1 MPGMTLERP
10 LAFLAF
16 SVAMAVTPGPSNAL
30 LTTTGATLG
39 LRRGFPCL
47 LGVGLGMASMMF
59 VVAFGLGSVILDH
72 PAVLTGIRWCGV
84 AVLLWLAWRIATAR
98 QGPAAAT
105 ARPLGLLGA
114 AAFQWVN
121 PKAWLACVSA
131 TGAFLDRRAGSAVAQ
146 SATIAVLFLAACLPS
161 GFPWLAFGA
170 AMHRW
175 LRSARAFRLLSLSL
189 GALLAASAALV
200 LW

>member
-10 LAFLAF
+10 LAFIAF

-30 LTTTGATLG
+30 LTTTGAALG
-39 LRRGFPCL
+39 LRRGLLCL

-59 VVAFGLGSVILDH
+59 VVAFGLGSVIIDH
-72 PAVLTGIRWCGV
+72 PAVLTAIRWCGV

-98 QGPAAAT
+98 PGPASAT

-121 PKAWLACVSA
+121 PKAWLACASA
-131 TGAFLDRRAGSAVAQ
+131 TGAFLDRRAGSALAQ
-146 SATIAVLFLAACLPS
+146 SAA
-161 GFPWLAFGA
+161 
-170 AMHRW
+170 
-175 LRSARAFRLLSLSL
+175 
-189 GALLAASAALV
+189 
-200 LW
+200 

>member
-16 SVAMAVTPGPSNAL
+16 SVAMAATPGPSNAL
-30 LTTTGATLG
+30 LTTTGAIFG

-72 PAVLTGIRWCGV
+72 PAVLAAIRWCGV
-84 AVLLWLAWRIATAR
+84 ATLLWLAWRIAIAR
-98 QGPAAAT
+98 PGPAATA

-121 PKAWLACVSA
+121 PKAWLACASA
-131 TGAFLDRRAGSAVAQ
+131 TAAFLDRRAGSAAAQ
-146 SATIAVLFLAACLPS
+146 SAAIALLFLAACLPS
-161 GFPWLAFGA
+161 GLPWLASGA

-175 LRSARAFRLLSLSL
+175 QRSERAFRLLNLAL

>member
-1 MPGMTLERP
+1 MLGMTLERP

-72 PAVLTGIRWCGV
+72 PAVLAAIRWCGV
-84 AVLLWLAWRIATAR
+84 AVLLWLAWRT
-98 QGPAAAT
+98 AT
-105 ARPLGLLGA
+105 ARPGVATTGARPIGLLGA

-121 PKAWLACVSA
+121 PKAWLACASA
-131 TGAFLDRRAGSAVAQ
+131 TAAFLDPRAGSAAAQ
-146 SATIAVLFLAACLPS
+146 SASIA
-161 GFPWLAFGA
+161 
-170 AMHRW
+170 
-175 LRSARAFRLLSLSL
+175 
-189 GALLAASAALV
+189 
-200 LW
+200 